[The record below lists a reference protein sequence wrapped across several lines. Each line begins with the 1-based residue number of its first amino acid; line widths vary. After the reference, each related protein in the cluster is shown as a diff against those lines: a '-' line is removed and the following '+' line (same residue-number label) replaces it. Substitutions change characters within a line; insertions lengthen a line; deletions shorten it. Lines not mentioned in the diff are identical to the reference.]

1 MRLAAFVNGF
11 SDSVLASICDA
22 SYASAAQVIATKVGQ
37 LPSNGT
43 CLTGSIQITANG
55 VPNCTAVAQV
65 PDASGASKSVPYA
78 NCEANGNTA
87 PCWTLVAGAANC
99 VGETVAVT
107 ERSER
112 AELVGHR
119 QLSGL

>member
-43 CLTGSIQITANG
+43 CLTGPIRPPARTAEL
-55 VPNCTAVAQV
+55 TAVAQV
-65 PDASGASKSVPYA
+65 PSASGAPKSVPYA
-78 NCEANGNTA
+78 SCEANGSTA
-87 PCWTLVAGAANC
+87 PCWTLGHGRMNCAGQ
-99 VGETVAVT
+99 TVAVT
-107 ERSER
+107 DAPGAPSSSMT
-112 AELVGHR
+112 VSC
-119 QLSGL
+119 QV